1 MTVLLIEDEAPAADG
16 LVALL
21 RRCDPTIDVVG
32 RLDAVAEAVRWF
44 QTQPAPDLVLLDVQL
59 ADGLCFE
66 IFEQVTVRCPV
77 IFTTA
82 YDAYA
87 LQAFQVLSVDYLLKP
102 LALSDVRRA
111 LDKLRLLSGPA
122 APLVAAAA
130 APLAVGPSA
139 PPALLAAPP
148 APLPDLS
155 QLAGLFERLRRPYK
169 TRFLV
174 RWNGRMQYRATDEVA
189 YFHAEGHAVRLVGPD
204 GRACLVDYS
213 LDELEPLLDPHEF
226 FRLSRRFTVRLSA
239 VREVRPYPGSR
250 LRLQLAPPP
259 DTEVLVSRERVA
271 AFKAWLDGS

>member
-1 MTVLLIEDEAPAADG
+1 MTVLLIEDEALAADG

-21 RRCDPTIDVVG
+21 GRCDPTIEVIA
-32 RLDAVAEAVRWF
+32 RLDSVAEAVTWF
-44 QTQPAPDLVLLDVQL
+44 RTQPAPDLVLLDVQL

-66 IFEQVTVRCPV
+66 IFDQVTVRCPV

-87 LQAFQVLSVDYLLKP
+87 LQAFQVMSVDYLLKP

-111 LDKLRLLSGPA
+111 LDKLRQFSQPAALLAEGPA
-122 APLVAAAA
+122 ASL
-130 APLAVGPSA
+130 APAV
-139 PPALLAAPP
+139 PA

-155 QLAGLFERLRRPYK
+155 QLAGLFERLRHPYK

-189 YFHAEGHAVRLVGPD
+189 YFHAEGHAVRLVGLD

-226 FRLSRRFTVRLSA
+226 FRLSRRFTVRLGA

-250 LRLQLAPPP
+250 LRLQLAPSP
-259 DTEVLVSRERVA
+259 DTEVVVSRERVA
-271 AFKAWLDGS
+271 SFKAWLDGG